1 MKNIMRIFVVLVIF
15 LGAIS
20 VSEANPLPDSEASLG
35 GITLG
40 GSMEYVKGIYG
51 SPSESTWVTDTFG
64 NRVLSHRYGNGFY
77 ILESLYG
84 GKSYINELLSDRRNG
99 VATPMGIT
107 VGISK
112 NTVLGV
118 YGDSPYKHGGEY
130 SYTTVSGRKILISFK
145 SVDGE
150 EIVSRIHIRFAC

>member
-1 MKNIMRIFVVLVIF
+1 MKNIMRIFVAFVIL
-15 LGAIS
+15 LGTMN
-20 VSEANPLPDSEASLG
+20 VSEANPLPNSEASLG

-40 GSMEYVKGIYG
+40 GSMAYVKGIYG

-84 GKSYINELLSDRRNG
+84 GKSYINELISDRRNG

-107 VGISK
+107 VGMGSC
-112 NTVLGV
+112 
-118 YGDSPYKHGGEY
+118 
-130 SYTTVSGRKILISFK
+130 KIN
-145 SVDGE
+145 
-150 EIVSRIHIRFAC
+150 

>member
-1 MKNIMRIFVVLVIF
+1 MKNIMRIFIAFVIL
-15 LGAIS
+15 LGTMN
-20 VSEANPLPDSEASLG
+20 VSEANPLPNSEASLG

-40 GSMEYVKGIYG
+40 GSMAYVKGIYG

-84 GKSYINELLSDRRNG
+84 GKSYINELISDRRNG

-118 YGDSPYKHGGEY
+118 YGDTPYKQDGEY
-130 SYTTVSGRKILISFK
+130 DYITVSGLRILIRFK
-145 SVDGE
+145 NVDGE
-150 EIVSRIHIRFAC
+150 EVVSRIHIRFEG